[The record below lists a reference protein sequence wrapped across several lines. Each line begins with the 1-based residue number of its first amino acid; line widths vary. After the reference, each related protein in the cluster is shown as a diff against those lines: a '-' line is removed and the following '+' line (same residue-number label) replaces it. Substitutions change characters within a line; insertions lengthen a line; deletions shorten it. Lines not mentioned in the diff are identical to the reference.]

1 MKKVQK
7 LSEIGGH
14 TLKEVVKRVLEAVV
28 TNELA
33 KQINL
38 SGCGKCG
45 KKRFSGTNLYDTVFS
60 KYSISYSPNCH
71 LLSNVDYQT
80 MLSFRSS
87 AALFG
92 W

>member
-33 KQINL
+33 KQMNL

-45 KKRFSGTNLYDTVFS
+45 KKRFSGTKLYDTVFS
-60 KYSISYSPNCH
+60 KYIVFAE
-71 LLSNVDYQT
+71 LSSLEQC
-80 MLSFRSS
+80 
-87 AALFG
+87 
-92 W
+92 